1 MIRMRNINLWIN
13 NELTNNILFSIF
25 TDADELDAFDVDMST
40 GDIRLVK
47 ALDSV
52 QQSHYR
58 LLVEASVD
66 SDPPKSDTAEV
77 SFV

>member
-1 MIRMRNINLWIN
+1 MHS
-13 NELTNNILFSIF
+13 LTFYILF
-25 TDADELDAFDVDMST
+25 TLDAEELDAFDVDMST

-77 SFV
+77 RLISFKILFCQYLFAE